1 MNEIESNIQGGFA
14 MRKKQYAALF
24 AASALSIALF
34 AKPAAAPEYAVQ
46 QAHGESE
53 LAVGTLADR
62 GIPHVFGS
70 SQTSHSGR
78 QFRDENGY
86 SGIEFSAQEPPSSST
101 GYVHPYYRYT
111 PKEIVPLGSEK

>member
-1 MNEIESNIQGGFA
+1 
-14 MRKKQYAALF
+14 MRKKQYAILF

-34 AKPAAAPEYAVQ
+34 AEPVSAPEYALR
-46 QAHGESE
+46 QAQEQSE
-53 LAVGTLADR
+53 PAVVTIVDR
-62 GIPHVFGS
+62 GIPYVFGS

-86 SGIEFSAQEPPSSST
+86 SGIEFSTQEFGSSST

-111 PKEIVPLGSEK
+111 PKEIVPLGSEQ